1 MQHILKK
8 MQHIYKQID
17 VAHFFGG
24 AQCIFS
30 HIHIEKFWKR
40 CEKLTTTKLDLNWV
54 RYKKKT
60 QQIYKHINITHFF
73 DGYIAFFAYTYLE
86 ILEKMRK
93 ANHIV
98 TRLG

>member
-8 MQHIYKQID
+8 MQHILKKMQHILKQMQHIYKQID

-24 AQCIFS
+24 AHCIFS

-54 RYKKKT
+54 RYKKKC
-60 QQIYKHINITHFF
+60 
-73 DGYIAFFAYTYLE
+73 
-86 ILEKMRK
+86 EKY
-93 ANHIV
+93 V
-98 TRLG
+98 LL